1 MTKVTFVLACA
12 LACAALLPQ
21 SAHAQSRAPLD
32 DPYWGVKLQLGLG
45 SEVSRTLADIIP
57 GFDAREN
64 ANLDVSI
71 GVAGQYVHPL
81 HKYFAIGGQVGLLS
95 WASSDIGLSNGSRN
109 VLFDLAALPV
119 GRYQVMR
126 ELELYATVP
135 LGLSFDFLNDVSREY
150 RTNAGNIASIDGGAA
165 VGFMIGFL
173 AGVRYQLS
181 QSVGLLGELGF
192 VHRTY
197 SHSVTA
203 TFGAGSL
210 DGDLSVSFGQFAMNF
225 GAYF

>member
-12 LACAALLPQ
+12 LACATLTH
-21 SAHAQSRAPLD
+21 SAHAQHRNPLD

-45 SEVSRTLADIIP
+45 SEASRTLSDVIP
-57 GFDAREN
+57 RFDVREE
-64 ANLDVSI
+64 ANLDVSF

-81 HKYFAIGGQVGLLS
+81 HKYFAIGGQVGLLT
-95 WASSDIGLSNGSRN
+95 WASSDLGLSDGSRN
-109 VLFDLAALPV
+109 VVFDLAVLPV
-119 GRYQVMR
+119 GKYQLLR
-126 ELELYATVP
+126 ELELYATIP

-150 RTNAGNIASIDGGAA
+150 RSSVGNIGEIDGGAA
-165 VGFMIGFL
+165 VGFMLGFL

-181 QSVGLLGELGF
+181 QSVGLFGELGF

-197 SHSVTA
+197 SHTVTA
-203 TFGAGSL
+203 SFGAL
-210 DGDLSVSFGQFAMNF
+210 NVDGDLSVSFGQFTMNF